1 MRGNTENAFSLSCA
15 CGIFCWSSHLP
26 LSHVFVLPPLRY
38 LSLSAY
44 LSSISL
50 HVSLSLLP
58 PSLLPLAPPSLSACL
73 SLSPL
78 SPLSSPQFDFRP
90 SVGSPLIGKGVS
102 HPPQVPQVPQ
112 IPPSNGAVGGSS
124 IDVGAYQSGEPQW
137 VAGCTFNA
145 GC

>member
-1 MRGNTENAFSLSCA
+1 MRFPC
-15 CGIFCWSSHLP
+15 P
-26 LSHVFVLPPLRY
+26 VRVVYFVGPHIYRY
-38 LSLSAY
+38 LMC
-44 LSSISL
+44 LSSLPSAIFLYLPIYLLSPCM
-50 HVSLSLLP
+50 SLSLLP
-58 PSLLPLAPPSLSACL
+58 PSLLSLAPPSLSACL
-73 SLSPL
+73 SPLSPL

>member
-1 MRGNTENAFSLSCA
+1 MRFPCPVRVVYFVGPH
-15 CGIFCWSSHLP
+15 ILP

-58 PSLLPLAPPSLSACL
+58 PSLLPLAPPSLSPC
-73 SLSPL
+73 LSPL
-78 SPLSSPQFDFRP
+78 SPFSPPQFDFRP